1 MDKQEITVKAG
12 QFNILMTFAVRY
24 ALGSEVHA
32 PDTVHNMIRENL
44 EKLNEQT
51 KQGIIRDIRDYIEPH
66 GTVPNISAWKDVVR
80 KIQYEGRMG

>member
-1 MDKQEITVKAG
+1 
-12 QFNILMTFAVRY
+12 
-24 ALGSEVHA
+24 
-32 PDTVHNMIRENL
+32 MIRENL

-80 KIQYEGRMG
+80 KIQHEERTE

>member
-1 MDKQEITVKAG
+1 MNKNGNHQEITVKSG
-12 QFNILMTFAVRY
+12 SFNIL
-24 ALGSEVHA
+24 
-32 PDTVHNMIRENL
+32 MIRENL